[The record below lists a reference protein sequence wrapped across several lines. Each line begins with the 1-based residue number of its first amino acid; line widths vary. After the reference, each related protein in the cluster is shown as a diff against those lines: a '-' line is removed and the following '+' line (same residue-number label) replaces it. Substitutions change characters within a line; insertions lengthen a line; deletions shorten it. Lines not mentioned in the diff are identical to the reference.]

1 MSTDTTAFGY
11 SDNLPI
17 DSPNA
22 ITARMVSVPVP
33 GPHDLLVS
41 VHAVSVNPVD
51 VKLRANAPSSG
62 FRVLGFDASGV
73 VEAVG
78 NAVTL
83 FAPGDEVYY
92 AGSID
97 RPGTNQ
103 LLQLVDER
111 IVGAKPTTLTHTD
124 AASLPLT
131 ALTAWESVFDRL
143 GLTSDSKG
151 SLLVVGASGGV
162 GSILIQLMHLLAPEV
177 RIIATASNAESAA
190 WVTELGADEVVN
202 HHEDLSRQ
210 VKKLAPEGVDWIFT
224 AHSDGQIG
232 IYADIARPFGQIVA
246 IDDGAR
252 DVEPLKPKSISWHW
266 ELMFTTASQT
276 PESTHQHEILSH
288 VTKLVDAGRIKA
300 TTRTVLSPIDADTI
314 REGHRLVET
323 GRVMGKVVITNERV

>member
-11 SDNLPI
+11 SENLPVENP
-17 DSPNA
+17 DA
-22 ITARMVSVPVP
+22 ITARTVPLPTP

-78 NAVTL
+78 DAVTL

-92 AGSID
+92 SGSFT

-103 LLQLVDER
+103 LLHLVDER
-111 IVGAKPTTLTHTD
+111 VVGAKPTTLTLTD

-143 GLTSDSKG
+143 GITSDSKG

-162 GSILIQLMHLLAPEV
+162 GSILIQLVSVLAPDV
-177 RIIATASNAESAA
+177 RIIATASSAESAA
-190 WVTELGADEVVN
+190 WVTDLGAKEVVN
-202 HHEDLSRQ
+202 HREDLAGQ
-210 VKKLAPEGVDWIFT
+210 VRKLAPDGVDWIFT
-224 AHSDGQIG
+224 AYSDGQLA
-232 IYADIARPFGQIVA
+232 IYADITRPYGHIVA

-266 ELMFTTASQT
+266 EFMFTGPVET

-288 VTKLVDAGRIKA
+288 ITKLVDAGRIRA

-323 GRVMGKVVITNERV
+323 GRTMGKVVITNERV